1 MCTGSGTRHPKY
13 LPRLRTPELVHRCR
27 SLADLIECVLPIAG
41 VGPDLTRPAAQF
53 DGLGPRRTDQHVWPL
68 DLVEGAIPRPR
79 VYDLLLGAADA
90 YCEGFALD
98 AGDGVY
104 ARHLEQIGDVL
115 GVVDLIEES
124 LLVRIHVHACDE
136 EIFRGDRHT
145 LLLSTCR
152 LINLHLSPLWWI
164 IDPCVCSP
172 KPIIASPW
180 RRMPVSIWDGAGSQ
194 WTLLHPP
201 CESALWGGAY

>member
-1 MCTGSGTRHPKY
+1 MAEKDVVIVPSLPYDVVVQACITGSCADRPKHF
-13 LPRLRTPELVHRCR
+13 PRSRTPELVHSCR
-27 SLADLIECVLPIAG
+27 SLADLIECVLPITG
-41 VGPDLTRPAAQF
+41 IGPDLARPAAQF
-53 DGLGPRRTDQHVWPL
+53 DGLGPRWADQHVRPL

-79 VYDLLLGAADA
+79 VCYLLLGAADA
-90 YCEGFALD
+90 HGKGFTLD

-145 LLLSTCR
+145 RLLST
-152 LINLHLSPLWWI
+152 
-164 IDPCVCSP
+164 
-172 KPIIASPW
+172 
-180 RRMPVSIWDGAGSQ
+180 
-194 WTLLHPP
+194 
-201 CESALWGGAY
+201 

>member
-1 MCTGSGTRHPKY
+1 MRAGSGAGQPKY
-13 LPRLRTPELVHRCR
+13 CPWSRTPELVHSCR
-27 SLADLIECVLPIAG
+27 SLADLIERVLPIAG
-41 VGPDLTRPAAQF
+41 VGPDLAPPAAQF
-53 DGLGPRRTDQHVWPL
+53 DGLGPRRADQHVRPL

-90 YCEGFALD
+90 HGEGFALD

-124 LLVRIHVHACDE
+124 LFVRSYVHACDE

-145 LLLSTCR
+145 LLLSTC
-152 LINLHLSPLWWI
+152 W
-164 IDPCVCSP
+164 
-172 KPIIASPW
+172 
-180 RRMPVSIWDGAGSQ
+180 
-194 WTLLHPP
+194 
-201 CESALWGGAY
+201 